1 MDVEAVNFEDL
12 YATPIFFTI
21 LENKE
26 INKQIDDI
34 IDDVDFNTKEGWSPT
49 HYLSTD
55 FKPDSDCNVIEKY
68 NLTAL
73 QEQIDK
79 YLIEYLKILS
89 YGPVDD
95 WSLGGENYQL
105 ESWFSL
111 FKKGN
116 YAHIHSHGSA
126 DLSGVYYYKT
136 NSKDGDIFFE
146 PPFPQMKQSKVFYQH
161 SSSWDHIPDPGKLM
175 LFPGW
180 LPHGVKTN
188 TTDND
193 RISLSF
199 NIRL

>member
-55 FKPDSDCNVIEKY
+55 FKPDSDCNVIGKY
-68 NLTAL
+68 NLTSL

-95 WSLGGENYQL
+95 WSLGGENYQM

-136 NSKDGDIFFE
+136 NSKMVIYFSNHHLHRRNH
-146 PPFPQMKQSKVFYQH
+146 QK
-161 SSSWDHIPDPGKLM
+161 
-175 LFPGW
+175 
-180 LPHGVKTN
+180 
-188 TTDND
+188 
-193 RISLSF
+193 
-199 NIRL
+199 